1 MGATRV
7 GELKVR
13 LIPKNPDLSG
23 VVRIQGSTPFWDALR
38 IDDIPFPEDAYID
51 KVNRPGIVQMRCRG
65 IGATATPYRV
75 TLPPPEGW
83 TGKKAPSRCFTL
95 SSDHTNATL
104 YFLAEFW
111 RQMGVPFVGIANKH
125 GNTFRPAIYQGTGL
139 AYLSHK

>member
-7 GELKVR
+7 GRLKVR

-23 VVRIQGSTPFWDALR
+23 VVRIQGSSPFWDALR
-38 IDDIPFPEDAYID
+38 IDDIPFPEDARI
-51 KVNRPGIVQMRCRG
+51 KEGPGAGLIRMRCRG
-65 IGATATPYRV
+65 IGASATPYRV
-75 TLPPPEGW
+75 SMIPPEDW
-83 TGKKAPSRCFTL
+83 AGKKLPTRCFTL

-125 GNTFRPAIYQGTGL
+125 GNTFRPAIYQGSGL
-139 AYLSHK
+139 AYLSH